1 MRSCASVCN
10 WTLHLHCFEPP
21 ALFSYSYL
29 FKTRVYSPS
38 DERCIDQRVMSEFSP
53 LPLRGACQRASIDV
67 IEEVELQNPLVR
79 ARLREFMDRGAGASD
94 PSE

>member
-1 MRSCASVCN
+1 MCTTCAEDGVDVSSV
-10 WTLHLHCFEPP
+10 FFDVR
-21 ALFSYSYL
+21 FSS
-29 FKTRVYSPS
+29 FDAT
-38 DERCIDQRVMSEFSP
+38 MSP